1 MELKVFIE
9 NFASQFD
16 DTPVEEFKSETKFR
30 ELDEWSSLI
39 ALSIIS
45 MVDEEYDITL
55 KGDDMR
61 KAETIGELFE
71 IVKLHKDGA
80 A

>member
-9 NFASQFD
+9 NFANQFD
-16 DTPVEEFKSETKFR
+16 DTDASEFKGETKFR

-39 ALSIIS
+39 ALSVIA
-45 MVDEEYDITL
+45 MVDEEYDVTL

-61 KAETIGELFE
+61 AANTIEELFQ
-71 IVKLHKDGA
+71 IVKGKL
-80 A
+80 